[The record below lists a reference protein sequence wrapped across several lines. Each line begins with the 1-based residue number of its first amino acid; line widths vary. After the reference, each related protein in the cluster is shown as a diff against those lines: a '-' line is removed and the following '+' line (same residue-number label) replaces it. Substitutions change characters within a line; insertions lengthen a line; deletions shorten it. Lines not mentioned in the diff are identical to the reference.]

1 MKQRVLA
8 ALMLL
13 TGMFFP
19 GVQHLALA
27 EGLTVPGYIDLTIAR
42 LELTKTSLEQKS
54 QPADAAAVDDLW
66 QRFQATSAE
75 YIAFRGRFGPE
86 VDSYLAENPDLAA
99 RVDELSG
106 AIKAL
111 VEQAE
116 RQ

>member
-1 MKQRVLA
+1 LA
-8 ALMLL
+8 TLMFFL
-13 TGMFFP
+13 TGMFIP
-19 GVQHLALA
+19 GAQHLALA
-27 EGLTVPGYIDLTIAR
+27 QGLTVASYIDLTIAR
-42 LELTKTSLEQKS
+42 LELAKTSLEHKS
-54 QPADAAAVDDLW
+54 QPADAAAVADLW
-66 QRFQATSAE
+66 QRYQTTSDE
-75 YIAFRGRFGPE
+75 YIAFRGRFGRE